1 MLSKNSSRTGSR
13 GGGDHDV
20 TRRSGVDSDF
30 YHRVYET
37 VMEIPMG
44 CVTSYGAIAAHL
56 GARSSSRLVGY
67 ALMMLVGDSGIPCH
81 RVVNRIGLLSGS
93 HHFATPTL
101 MRELLDAEGV
111 EFKGEAVVME
121 KHFWDPA
128 TGKIG
133 LEKKGRSRK

>member
-1 MLSKNSSRTGSR
+1 MRSSRKSSR
-13 GGGDHDV
+13 DIPGIGLMKPA
-20 TRRSGVDSDF
+20 TADSDF

-67 ALMMLVGDSGIPCH
+67 ALMTLVADSGIPCH

-101 MRELLDAEGV
+101 MRELLEAEGV
-111 EFKGEAVVME
+111 EFKNDAVVLE
-121 KHFWDPA
+121 KHFWDPT
-128 TGKIG
+128 TGTIG
-133 LEKKGRSRK
+133 LEKKKRSLGK